1 MYNTLLLCS
10 VIFALITSASF
21 LSDKEDVMVN
31 RFKNLNLKTYLY
43 QSFLTTH
50 KTLLKK
56 LSSN

>member
-21 LSDKEDVMVN
+21 LSDKEYVTGN
-31 RFKNLNLKTYLY
+31 KFKKLIRYHLSLITY
-43 QSFLTTH
+43 
-50 KTLLKK
+50 KNLLKK